1 MATIFLSHSSRN
13 DALASMLA
21 AWLVQNG
28 FDDLFIDHDDIRSGD
43 KWTEAL
49 RRAKSAC
56 RVVLCLITPEW
67 LESDECY
74 GEFMAAWYA
83 GRRMVPL
90 LALGAAELNEKQ
102 KKRLG
107 RIQLEDQG
115 TDIAKAGAPASLDLD
130 AHGEIAEPLKA
141 GLRAAGA
148 LARVGL
154 DPFAFEADREAQ
166 AEPFPGLES
175 FGDSDADAAIFFGR
189 SPEIARS
196 LEDLREIRATGDR
209 RAYVILGA
217 SGSGKSSLMKAGVLP
232 RLRREHGWFVLRVFR
247 PGTDPLFNLADAIA
261 RSGAALNLKL
271 APGSIRDQLMAAWRA
286 KADLRET
293 LAGIVAS
300 LKTAANRER
309 ATALIALDQGEELV
323 SAAGDSADALCAYLR
338 AAMGEVADGEP
349 APFALVLTI
358 RSDSF
363 REFETLKNLE
373 GLETR
378 VQNIRALPTHRLN
391 ASIEQPAARYGAEI
405 EPQLIDAL
413 MDDAEGQDALPLLA
427 FTLQRLWRQYQSEG
441 VIRKAHYEAIGKLS
455 GLIEDAAERALRG
468 VDPKAADSARTARIS
483 EAQDQAAAHAFIP
496 ALAQLNERGAAVRRV
511 AKFADFDD
519 EAKALLERFV
529 EWRLLVRSG
538 ETIEVAHEA
547 MFREWSRFRE
557 WLTGEK
563 ARLEALSGLESA
575 AAAWATK
582 GRLPEDLIHRGK
594 RLAEARALT
603 RFPDYK
609 AQLERNPEAL
619 AYLERCT
626 AVQKKRNLTIG
637 GGAFA
642 IALLATLAV
651 SIPAIIR
658 YFERAALTREH
669 HKAVVAAEN
678 YRPHSPI
685 LADDKAAAA
694 LKPGAVFR
702 DCPDCPEMTVIPA
715 GSFVMGS
722 PASETSRGNDEGPQH
737 KVTLTKFALGR
748 FDVTF
753 DEWADCVKAGGCT
766 GNKNPNDH
774 GAGRGRRPVIDISW
788 QDAQEFV
795 RWLAARTGRPYR
807 LPSEAEWEYAAR
819 AGTTTPYYTGKTID
833 HMQANFDIF
842 IGKTEPVGSY
852 PPNQFGLYDMAGN
865 AWQWVEDC
873 YNNTYRGAPD
883 NGTAWTTG
891 DCGRR
896 LIRGSSWYNPAS
908 QIRSAQRDDYRP
920 GERLAHAG
928 FRVARDLPNP

>member
-1 MATIFLSHSSRN
+1 
-13 DALASMLA
+13 MLA
-21 AWLVQNG
+21 GWLAQNG
-28 FDDLFIDHDDIRSGD
+28 FDDLFIDHDNIRSGD

-67 LESDECY
+67 LQSDECY

-90 LALGAAELNEKQ
+90 LALGDVELDEKQ
-102 KKRLG
+102 KKRLS
-107 RIQLEDQG
+107 RILLEDQG
-115 TDIAKAGAPASLDLD
+115 TDLAAAGAPAALDLD
-130 AHGEIAEPLKA
+130 AHTEVAEPLKA

-154 DPFAFEADREAQ
+154 DPFAFEIDREAQ
-166 AEPFPGLES
+166 PEPFPGLES
-175 FGDSDADAAIFFGR
+175 FGDSDADAAVFFGR

-247 PGTDPLFNLADAIA
+247 PGADPLFNLAEAIA
-261 RSGAALNLKL
+261 RTGAGLHMTL
-271 APGSIRDQLMAAWRA
+271 APGSIRDELMAAWRE
-286 KADLRET
+286 KADLRAK
-293 LAGIVAS
+293 LAAVIAP
-300 LKTAANRER
+300 LKIAANRER
-309 ATALIALDQGEELV
+309 ATALIALDQGEELI
-323 SAAGDSADALCAYLR
+323 STKGDSADALCAYLR
-338 AAMGEVADGEP
+338 AAMGEVGDGE
-349 APFALVLTI
+349 ASPFALVLTI

-363 REFETLKNLE
+363 REFETLKSLE

-378 VQNIRALPTHRLN
+378 VQNIRALPSHRLN
-391 ASIEQPAARYGAEI
+391 ATIEQPAARYGAEI
-405 EPQLIDAL
+405 EPLLIDAL

-441 VIRKAHYEAIGKLS
+441 VIRKTHYDAIGKLS

-468 VDPKAADSARTARIS
+468 IDPRAAEGARTARIP
-483 EAQDQAAAHAFIP
+483 EAQDRTAAHVFIP

-511 AKFADFDD
+511 AKFADFDED
-519 EAKALLERFV
+519 ARALLEHFV
-529 EWRLLVRSG
+529 AWRLIVKSG
-538 ETIEVAHEA
+538 ETVEVAHEA
-547 MFREWSRFRE
+547 MFREWPRFRD
-557 WLTGEK
+557 WLTEEK
-563 ARLEALSGLESA
+563 ARLETLSSLESG
-575 AAAWATK
+575 AAAWAAK
-582 GRLPEDLIHRGK
+582 GRLSEDLTHRGK
-594 RLAEARALT
+594 RLAEARALA

-609 AQLERNPEAL
+609 AQLERNPEAV
-619 AYLERCT
+619 AYLDACT
-626 AVQKKRNLTIG
+626 AIQKKRNMIIG

-642 IALLATLAV
+642 IAFVVALAV

-658 YFERAALTREH
+658 YFENAALAREH

-678 YRPHSPI
+678 YRPRSPI
-685 LADDKAAAA
+685 LADGKAADA

-722 PASETSRGNDEGPQH
+722 PSNDVGRGGDEGPQH
-737 KVTLTKFALGR
+737 QVTVAKFALGR

-753 DEWADCVKAGGCT
+753 DEWAECVKGGGCT
-766 GNKNPNDH
+766 SNKSPEDY
-774 GAGRGRRPVIDISW
+774 GTGRGRRPVIDISW

-795 RWLAARTGRPYR
+795 RWLAARTHQRYR
-807 LPSEAEWEYAAR
+807 LPREAEWEYAAR
-819 AGTTTPYYTGKTID
+819 AGSTTPYYTGTTID
-833 HMQANFDIF
+833 HLQANFGNF
-842 IGKTEPVGSY
+842 IGETEPVGSY
-852 PPNQFGLYDMAGN
+852 PPNRFGLYDMAGN

-873 YNNTYRGAPD
+873 YHDDYRGAPAT
-883 NGTAWTTG
+883 GRAWAEP

-896 LIRGSSWYNPAS
+896 VIRGGSWYNG
-908 QIRSAQRDDYRP
+908 ITEVRSTQRDGYKP
-920 GERLAHAG
+920 SNRLSHAS

>member
-1 MATIFLSHSSRN
+1 
-13 DALASMLA
+13 MLA
-21 AWLVQNG
+21 GWLTQNG
-28 FDDLFIDHDDIRSGD
+28 FDDLFIDHDHIRSGD

-49 RRAKSAC
+49 RRAKGAC

-90 LALGAAELNEKQ
+90 LALGAAALDEKQ

-107 RIQLEDQG
+107 RILLEDQG
-115 TDIAKAGAPASLDLD
+115 TDIALAGAPATLDLD
-130 AHGEIAEPLKA
+130 AHAEVAEPLKA

-154 DPFAFEADREAQ
+154 DPFAFEIDRDAQ
-166 AEPFPGLES
+166 PEPFPGLES

-232 RLRREHGWFVLRVFR
+232 RLRREHGWFALRVFR

-261 RSGAALNLKL
+261 RTGAARNVTL
-271 APGSIRDQLMAAWRA
+271 APGSIRDQLMAAWRG

-293 LAGIVAS
+293 LAGIVAP
-300 LKTAANRER
+300 LKIATNRER
-309 ATALIALDQGEELV
+309 ATTLIALDQAEEIV
-323 SAAGDSADALCAYLR
+323 SAKGDSADALCAYLR
-338 AAMGEVADGEP
+338 AAMGEVKDGE
-349 APFALVLTI
+349 ASPFALVLTI

-363 REFETLKNLE
+363 REFEMLKTLE

-391 ASIEQPAARYGAEI
+391 ATIEQPAARYGAEI

-455 GLIEDAAERALRG
+455 GLIEDAAERALSG
-468 VDPKAADSARTARIS
+468 IDPRAAESARPARIS
-483 EAQDQAAAHAFIP
+483 EAQNQAAAHVFIP
-496 ALAQLNERGAAVRRV
+496 ALAQLNERGAPVRRV
-511 AKFADFDD
+511 AMFADFGE
-519 EAKALLERFV
+519 EARALLEHFV
-529 EWRLLVRSG
+529 EWRLLVRAG
-538 ETIEVAHEA
+538 DTVEVAHEA
-547 MFREWSRFRE
+547 MFREWRRFRD
-557 WLTGEK
+557 WLKAEK
-563 ARLEALSGLESA
+563 ARLETLSGLESA
-575 AAAWATK
+575 AAAWAAK
-582 GRLPEDLIHRGK
+582 GRLPEDLTHRGK
-594 RLAEARALT
+594 RLAEARALA

-609 AQLERNPEAL
+609 AQLARNPDAVT
-619 AYLERCT
+619 YLEAC
-626 AVQKKRNLTIG
+626 AAIQKKRNLAIG

-642 IALLATLAV
+642 IAFVVALAV
-651 SIPAIIR
+651 SIPAIVH
-658 YFERAALTREH
+658 YFERAALAREH
-669 HKAVVAAEN
+669 RKAVVAAEN
-678 YRPHSPI
+678 YTPHAPI
-685 LADDKAAAA
+685 LADGNAAA

-702 DCPDCPEMTVIPA
+702 DCPNCPEMTVIPA
-715 GSFVMGS
+715 GSFIMGS
-722 PASETSRGNDEGPQH
+722 PASETGRGDDEGPQH
-737 KVTLTKFALGR
+737 KVTLAKFALGR

-753 DEWADCVKAGGCT
+753 DNWAACVKGGGCT
-766 GNKNPNDH
+766 GNKTPRDYKS
-774 GAGRGRRPVIDISW
+774 GRGRRPVVDVSW

-795 RWLAARTGRPYR
+795 HWLAARTGQPYR

-819 AGTTTPYYTGKTID
+819 AGSTAPHYTGATIN
-833 HMQANFDIF
+833 HMQANFDNF
-842 IGKTEPVGSY
+842 IGKIEPVGSY
-852 PPNQFGLYDMAGN
+852 PPNPFGLYDMAGSV
-865 AWQWVEDC
+865 WQWVEDC
-873 YNNTYRGAPD
+873 YVDTYAGAPHD
-883 NGTAWTTG
+883 GSAVERK
-891 DCGRR
+891 DCNERV
-896 LIRGSSWYNPAS
+896 IRGGSWYDNIL
-908 QIRSAQRDDYRP
+908 QIRSAQRD
-920 GERLAHAG
+920 AHRAVEGMAHGG
-928 FRVARDLPNP
+928 FRVARTISPE